1 MEHKQLEAVAKELA
15 KHLKT
20 EADLKQL
27 SQALLKITVEAA
39 LNAELDDHL
48 GYDKHAK
55 TPEVGN
61 SRNGY
66 MVKTLKSDQGEIE
79 IQTPRDRDGSFTPQL
94 VKKNQTRFTKMD
106 DQILYLYA
114 KGMSTR
120 DIVDCFQEMYGADI
134 SPTLVSNVTAAVLE
148 RVTEWQSRPLDAIY
162 PIVYLDAMVVKIRK
176 GKQVINQSVHLA
188 LGVNLDGHK
197 ELLGLWLSENEGAK
211 FWLGVLTELQNRGV
225 KDILI
230 ACVDGLTGF
239 PEAINTVFP
248 KTDIQL
254 CIIHMVR
261 NSLKFVS
268 YKDYKEV
275 TTDLKTIYQSS
286 TEEQGKLALQQFGE
300 RWNDQYPQISRSWL
314 NHWENLNTFF
324 DYPPDIRKAIY
335 TTNAIE
341 SLNSVVRAAVNKRKV
356 FTNED
361 SAKKVIFLA
370 IEQAS
375 RKWTMPIQNW
385 KSALN
390 RFAILFEDRLKG
402 FV

>member
-1 MEHKQLEAVAKELA
+1 M
-15 KHLKT
+15 
-20 EADLKQL
+20 
-27 SQALLKITVEAA
+27 
-39 LNAELDDHL
+39 
-48 GYDKHAK
+48 
-55 TPEVGN
+55 
-61 SRNGY
+61 
-66 MVKTLKSDQGEIE
+66 
-79 IQTPRDRDGSFTPQL
+79 
-94 VKKNQTRFTKMD
+94 
-106 DQILYLYA
+106 
-114 KGMSTR
+114 
-120 DIVDCFQEMYGADI
+120 
-134 SPTLVSNVTAAVLE
+134 
-148 RVTEWQSRPLDAIY
+148 
-162 PIVYLDAMVVKIRK
+162 
-176 GKQVINQSVHLA
+176 
-188 LGVNLDGHK
+188 
-197 ELLGLWLSENEGAK
+197 SENEGAK
-211 FWLGVLTELQNRGV
+211 FWLGVLTELQNRGI

-286 TEEQGKLALQQFGE
+286 TEEQGKRALQQFGE

-375 RKWTMPIQNW
+375 RKWTLPIQNW